1 MPMAQPLSGDET
13 TTQDNE
19 ESKLKMYAQEL
30 RDENR
35 RLKARLK
42 MQETELIRKER
53 AIDDFYQQNQFI

>member
-1 MPMAQPLSGDET
+1 MPLAQPLSGDET

-35 RLKARLK
+35 RLKARMK

-53 AIDDFYQQNQFI
+53 AIEDFYQQN

>member
-1 MPMAQPLSGDET
+1 MAQPLSGDET

-35 RLKARLK
+35 RLKARMK

-53 AIDDFYQQNQFI
+53 AIEDFYQQN